1 MPRLMPKRR
10 LPTSRP
16 PRASAPAE
24 ASVPAE
30 TGVASGVQSRQF
42 LVPALALL
50 AVTLIAYGPALHGA
64 LLWDDAGHVTKPELQ
79 SLGGLWRIWFDL
91 GATQQ
96 YYPLLHTAFWIEHR
110 IWGDHVLGYHLI
122 NITWHV
128 TSAVIVAVLMR
139 RWRLPGAWFAAAV
152 FALHPVHVESVAWI
166 SEQKNTLST
175 MFYLLAGL
183 AYLRFDERRTLGS
196 YAWASVLFLS
206 ALASKTT
213 TATLPAVLLV
223 VMWWRYGRLNWRRDA
238 RPLVPWVVFGV
249 AAGIFTAWVEHT
261 FIGASGNGFDLNAI
275 ERVLMCGRAVW
286 FYLLTLCWPFDL
298 MFTYPRW
305 TIDAG
310 SLRQYLP
317 PIGVVVVLAA
327 FWLRRDISRAPLAGA
342 LVFIGTLVPVLGV
355 VNVYPFLFSYV
366 ADHFQYVASLGV
378 IVPAACG
385 ATVVITSRAGA
396 RTATIVG
403 LIVVSTLGVLAWRQS
418 HMYRDVET
426 LYRETIA
433 RNPLSW
439 MAHGNL
445 GIELAKEPATLP
457 EAVAHFEAAIRI
469 RPEYV
474 EGHRNLA
481 LAYWNANRLDD
492 AIREYQTALRIEP
505 TYGTDHMNLG
515 RLLAARPGREAEA
528 TMHLETAVRLDPSLE
543 SAYYALG
550 DLSARTRPD
559 AAIAYYRAAVRLKPD
574 HAEAHLNLANV
585 LSIEP
590 GRLDEAV
597 AEYREA
603 IRVRPN
609 YPEAYFNIGSLLMD
623 VPGRGA
629 EATAAFDAAIL
640 LRPDYAEAHSN
651 LGLALSEMPGR
662 TAEAIAHLEQA
673 LRINP
678 DLQQTQVLLRDL
690 RRRGQ

>member
-1 MPRLMPKRR
+1 MPKRR
-10 LPTSRP
+10 LPTSRAAGSS
-16 PRASAPAE
+16 ASIDPSPVVAP
-24 ASVPAE
+24 VRP
-30 TGVASGVQSRQF
+30 TRVSRHDV
-42 LVPALALL
+42 LPALALL
-50 AVTLIAYGPALHGA
+50 AATLIAYWPALHGA
-64 LLWDDAGHVTKPELQ
+64 LLWDDIGHVTKPELQ
-79 SLGGLWRIWFDL
+79 SLNGLWRIWFDL

-122 NITWHV
+122 NVTWHV
-128 TSAVIVAVLMR
+128 TSAVLVAVLMR
-139 RWRLPGAWFAAAV
+139 RWRLPGAWLAAGL

-175 MFYLLAGL
+175 MCYLLAAL
-183 AYLRFDERRTLGS
+183 AYVRFDQRRS
-196 YAWASVLFLS
+196 VRAYVWASLLFVC

-223 VMWWRYGRLNWRRDA
+223 VVWWRNGTLSWHRDV
-238 RPLVPWVVFGV
+238 RPLVPWFVVGV

-261 FIGASGNGFDLNAI
+261 FIGASGNGFDLGAI
-275 ERVLMCGRAVW
+275 GRVLMAGRAIW
-286 FYLLTLCWPFDL
+286 FYLLSLFWPFGL

-305 TIDAG
+305 VIDVA
-310 SLRQYLP
+310 SPWQYVP
-317 PIGVVVVLAA
+317 PIAALAVVAVL
-327 FWLRRDISRAPLAGA
+327 WMRRDVRRAPLAGA
-342 LVFIGTLVPVLGV
+342 LVFFGTLVPVLGV

-378 IVPAACG
+378 IVPVACG
-385 ATVVITSRAGA
+385 TTLVATSRVGT
-396 RTATIVG
+396 RTAAVLGIV
-403 LIVVSTLGVLAWRQS
+403 IVSALGILTWRQS
-418 HMYRDVET
+418 RMYRDVET

-433 RNPLSW
+433 RNPSSW

-445 GIELAKEPATLP
+445 GIELAKQPATLG
-457 EAVAHFEAAIRI
+457 EAITHFEAAIRI

-481 LAYWNANRLDD
+481 LAYWNAKRLDD
-492 AIREYQTALRIEP
+492 AIREYQTALRIQP
-505 TYGTDHMNLG
+505 AYGADHMNLG
-515 RLLAARPGREAEA
+515 RLLAARPGRETEA
-528 TMHLETAVRLDPSLE
+528 GMHLETAVRLDPSLE
-543 SAYYALG
+543 LAYYALG
-550 DLSARTRPD
+550 DLSAATHPD
-559 AAIAYYRAAVRLKPD
+559 ATVAYYRAAVRLKPD

-585 LSIEP
+585 LGAQA

-603 IRVRPN
+603 IRVRPD

-629 EATAAFDAAIL
+629 EGVAALEAAIR
-640 LRPDYAEAHSN
+640 LRPNYAEAHSN

-662 TAEAIAHLEQA
+662 TADAIAHLEQA
-673 LRINP
+673 LRISP
-678 DLQQTQVLLRDL
+678 DLRQTQVLLREIQ
-690 RRRGQ
+690 RRGR